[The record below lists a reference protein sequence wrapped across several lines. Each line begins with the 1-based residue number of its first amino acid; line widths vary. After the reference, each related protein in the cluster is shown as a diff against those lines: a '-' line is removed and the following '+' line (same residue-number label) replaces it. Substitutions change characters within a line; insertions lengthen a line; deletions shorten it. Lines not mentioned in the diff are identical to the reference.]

1 MLINVVVATQEL
13 DIVAFVVGYT
23 VLFETGIE
31 RH

>member
-1 MLINVVVATQEL
+1 MTADVVVATQEL

-31 RH
+31 IH